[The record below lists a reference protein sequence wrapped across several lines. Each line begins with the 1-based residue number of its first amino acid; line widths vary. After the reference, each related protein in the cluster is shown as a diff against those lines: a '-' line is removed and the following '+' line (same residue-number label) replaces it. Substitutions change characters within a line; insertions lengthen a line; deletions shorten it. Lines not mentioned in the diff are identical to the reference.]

1 MATARVSPPRRS
13 LRWVTTTAVRRVGAT
28 LRRMTGLPRD
38 TTADLR
44 AGQLVVVVAA
54 GLVMGWIPVVIG
66 VVAAVTIIHVRRRT
80 AAKAERRQL
89 ARTLPDA
96 VDLLRLGAEAD
107 LTVTQA
113 VVALAEHGLGP
124 VAGQAQMVVNRTSR
138 GVRLAD
144 ALEGLRSEPVLT
156 SVADALID
164 AERYGTPL
172 ARSLDLV
179 AIEARQQRHNLAA
192 QRARQLPVRLLAP
205 LVLCALP
212 ATVVLAVIP
221 VVAVSI
227 DGIGL

>member
-1 MATARVSPPRRS
+1 MNTSGVTRS
-13 LRWVTTTAVRRVGAT
+13 HQPFEWAATAVRWVGAT
-28 LRRMTGLPRD
+28 LRRVIGLPRD
-38 TTADLR
+38 ATAELR
-44 AGQLVVVVAA
+44 TGQLVVVVAGGLLIGWRPVA
-54 GLVMGWIPVVIG
+54 VGLVGT
-66 VVAAVTIIHVRRRT
+66 ATIVYARRR
-80 AAKAERRQL
+80 AAIKAERREFSQ
-89 ARTLPDA
+89 TLPDA

-107 LTVTQA
+107 LTVSQA
-113 VVALAEHGLGP
+113 VAALADHGLGP
-124 VAGQAQMVVNRTSR
+124 VAGQAQMVINRTNR
-138 GVRLAD
+138 GMRLAD
-144 ALEGLRSEPVLT
+144 ALEGLRSEPVLM

-179 AIEARQQRHNLAA
+179 AIEARQQRHNIAE

-227 DGIGL
+227 DGISL